1 MATRLLKNTIMPKGT
16 KNFKVPAPPFKSLE
30 ELAEK
35 EEVQGEGSQGPSLE
49 EVQAEISHRRKD
61 LEEEVRSSR
70 KNVETE
76 ARRIVERAEAG
87 AFQRIKAA
95 NDEHKRI
102 IEGATREADE
112 IIQKA
117 NRQGEDIVKSAEDK
131 KNVLD
136 KDAYQAGYNQGME
149 KAFEEG
155 KTELSRMVVR
165 LEKIL
170 GETINK
176 RNEIIESSEKQLT
189 NIAII
194 IARKVVKAITESDQA
209 VILRNV
215 SEALRKIKGRAQ
227 VTIRVNMSDMEITTR
242 HKDDFY
248 RMLDNIENVNVMED
262 PNVEK
267 GGCIIE
273 TDFGDVD
280 ARISAQLDE
289 IETAIK
295 NIQPIKGI

>member
-1 MATRLLKNTIMPKGT
+1 MANRVLKLTPKT
-16 KNFKVPAPPFKSLE
+16 NRPFKIPAPAYKSLDE
-30 ELAEK
+30 IRASQ
-35 EEVQGEGSQGPSLE
+35 EVVGEADTGPSLA
-49 EVQAEISHRRKD
+49 EVQEEIARLRRD
-61 LEEEVRSSR
+61 FEEEQRALIR
-70 KNVETE
+70 NTEGE
-76 ARRIVERAEAG
+76 ARRIIERAEAG
-87 AFQRIKAA
+87 AFQRIKTA
-95 NDEHKRI
+95 NEEHRQT
-102 IEGATREADE
+102 IEQAKREADE
-112 IIQKA
+112 IIQKSK
-117 NRQGEDIVKSAEDK
+117 REAEGVVRGAEERK
-131 KNVLD
+131 AQLD
-136 KDAYQAGYNQGME
+136 KEAYDAGFGQGME

-155 KTELSRMVVR
+155 KTELSRMLQR

-170 GETINK
+170 AETINK
-176 RNEIIESSEKQLT
+176 RNDIIESSEKQLV
-189 NIAII
+189 NIAIL

-227 VTIRVNMSDMEITTR
+227 VTIRVNISDMELTTR

-248 RMLDNIENVNVMED
+248 RMLNNIENVNVLED

-280 ARISAQLDE
+280 ARIAAQLDE

-295 NIQPIKGI
+295 NIQPIKGM

>member
-1 MATRLLKNTIMPKGT
+1 MATRILHQPDNTRNVKSFRIPP
-16 KNFKVPAPPFKSLE
+16 PAFKSIEELRVKEEIASDGPTGPTLE
-30 ELAEK
+30 EI
-35 EEVQGEGSQGPSLE
+35 QD
-49 EVQAEISHRRKD
+49 EIGRRRRD
-61 LEEEVRSSR
+61 FEEEARATK
-70 KNVETE
+70 KNLE
-76 ARRIVERAEAG
+76 AESKRILERAEAG
-87 AFQRIKAA
+87 AFQRIKSA
-95 NDEHKRI
+95 NDEHRQI
-102 IEGATREADE
+102 VEGASREAEE
-112 IIQKA
+112 ILQKA
-117 NRQGEDIVKSAEDK
+117 RREGEVIIKQAEERRSL
-131 KNVLD
+131 LD
-136 KDAYQAGYNQGME
+136 KEAYDEGFKKGLE
-149 KAFEEG
+149 KAFDEG
-155 KTELSRMVVR
+155 KVELGRMLSR

-170 GETINK
+170 AETINK
-176 RNEIIESSEKQLT
+176 RNEIIESSEKQLV

-227 VTIRVNMSDMEITTR
+227 VTIRVNISDMELTTR

-248 RMLDNIENVNVMED
+248 RMLDNIENVNVLED

-295 NIQPIKGI
+295 NIQPIKGV

>member
-1 MATRLLKNTIMPKGT
+1 MANRILRMPTGRPAPKA
-16 KNFKVPAPPFKSLE
+16 FKVPAPPFKSLE
-30 ELAEK
+30 ELRVSQ
-35 EEVQGEGSQGPSLE
+35 EVVGETVHGPSLA
-49 EVQAEISHRRKD
+49 EVQEEISKQRHEF
-61 LEEEVRSSR
+61 EEDQRSLIRNTES
-70 KNVETE
+70 E
-76 ARRIVERAEAG
+76 ARRIIERAEAG
-87 AFQRIKAA
+87 AFQRIKTA
-95 NDEHKRI
+95 NEEHRQILEQAK
-102 IEGATREADE
+102 REAE
-112 IIQKA
+112 ELVQKA
-117 NRQGEDIVKSAEDK
+117 KREAEGVVRAAEERK
-131 KNVLD
+131 AVLD
-136 KDAYQAGYNQGME
+136 KEAYDAGFAQGLE
-149 KAFEEG
+149 KAFDEG
-155 KTELSRMVVR
+155 KVELGRMLQR

-170 GETINK
+170 AETINK
-176 RNEIIESSEKQLT
+176 RNDIIESSEKQLV
-189 NIAII
+189 NIAIL

-227 VTIRVNMSDMEITTR
+227 VTIRVNISDMELTTR

-248 RMLDNIENVNVMED
+248 RMLNNIENVNVLED

-295 NIQPIKGI
+295 NIQPIKGM